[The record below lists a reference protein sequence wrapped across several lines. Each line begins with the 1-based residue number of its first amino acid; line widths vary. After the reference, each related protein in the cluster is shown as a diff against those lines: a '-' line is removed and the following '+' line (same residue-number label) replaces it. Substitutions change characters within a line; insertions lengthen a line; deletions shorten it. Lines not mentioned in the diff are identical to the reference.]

1 MNGFNSAIP
10 STLFSTFMRCIL
22 AGIGLIWTVLSNPAD
37 DIKAGQEQGFQSYL
51 KEAWDRIPSVQMSER
66 VCVVVFTTSYRGC
79 RHSPVQGRYLQWRA
93 ATPTDR
99 AKLSTRIRDGFCA
112 SAAYQD

>member
-66 VCVVVFTTSYRGC
+66 VCRCVYNQLPGLPSLFGAREISAMARG
-79 RHSPVQGRYLQWRA
+79 H
-93 ATPTDR
+93 TH
-99 AKLSTRIRDGFCA
+99 
-112 SAAYQD
+112 